1 MNRTRAE
8 ERAERAERKL
18 IESLWWALALGFT
31 VILGAQIY
39 NSVSWEINKEAQ
51 GCEVTEY
58 LDESDWTPEA
68 LAWSC
73 ADGSTHFQ

>member
-8 ERAERAERKL
+8 ERAERNL
-18 IESLWWALALGFT
+18 IESLWWALALGLT

-39 NSVSWEINKEAQ
+39 NSVSWEIYKEAQ

-58 LDESDWTPEA
+58 VNESDWTPEA
-68 LAWSC
+68 SWSC
-73 ADGSTHFQ
+73 ADGSTHFR

>member
-8 ERAERAERKL
+8 ERAERNL
-18 IESLWWALALGFT
+18 IESLWWALALGLT

-39 NSVSWEINKEAQ
+39 NSVSWEIHKEAH

-58 LDESDWTPEA
+58 VDESDWTPEA
-68 LAWSC
+68 SAWSC
-73 ADGSTHFQ
+73 ADGSTHFR

>member
-8 ERAERAERKL
+8 ERAERNL
-18 IESLWWALALGFT
+18 IESLWWALALGLT

-39 NSVSWEINKEAQ
+39 NSVSWEIYKEAQ

-58 LDESDWTPEA
+58 LSESDWRDA
-68 LAWSC
+68 SAWSC
-73 ADGSTHFQ
+73 ADGSTHFR

>member
-8 ERAERAERKL
+8 ERAERNL
-18 IESLWWALALGFT
+18 IESLWWALALGLT

-39 NSVSWEINKEAQ
+39 NSVSWEIYKEAK

-58 LDESDWTPEA
+58 VDESDWTPEA
-68 LAWSC
+68 LWSC
-73 ADGSTHFQ
+73 ADGSTHFR

>member
-8 ERAERAERKL
+8 ERAERNL
-18 IESLWWALALGFT
+18 IESLWWALTLGLT

-39 NSVSWEINKEAQ
+39 NSVSWEIYKEAQ

-58 LDESDWTPEA
+58 VDESDGTPEA
-68 LAWSC
+68 SAWSC
-73 ADGSTHFQ
+73 ADGSTHFR

>member
-8 ERAERAERKL
+8 ERAERNL
-18 IESLWWALALGFT
+18 IESLWWALALGLT

-39 NSVSWEINKEAQ
+39 NSVSWELYKETQ

-58 LDESDWTPEA
+58 VDESDWTA
-68 LAWSC
+68 SAWSC
-73 ADGSTHFQ
+73 ADGSTHFR